1 MKFTLKIKKSI
12 QKILSLWTS
21 FKPGETTEGNVGP
34 PFLCCMYKLIDV
46 PDMNLNAKEHNKGE
60 VKYFEHLKLSKKKY
74 FIIIFK
80 FRYVFMELI
89 YLKVIL
95 KMKKK
100 LDKF

>member
-1 MKFTLKIKKSI
+1 
-12 QKILSLWTS
+12 
-21 FKPGETTEGNVGP
+21 
-34 PFLCCMYKLIDV
+34 
-46 PDMNLNAKEHNKGE
+46 MNLNAKEHNKGE